1 MSALR
6 PFTILKAAAEPAAR
20 TDTRLKLGEGA
31 AHIEHRKSAI
41 KAFAMNSG
49 GLRNLGL
56 TLALSILCVVGA
68 TVPSLGGDSCPLGP
82 PGGDPSCQPNFH
94 FNRTP
99 INTCQTNN
107 SISPCAWADVVSEKE
122 NFLACRLEKTGP
134 VALCYYSGVP
144 GQPLDT
150 PGCTLS
156 SDGNTA
162 QCDCYKISKGNPKRA
177 TYSYILITSIL
188 NKEVYKDTVSQCG
201 VNGSDCLNATNIGD
215 HPAAPEARA
224 LCAALRDKTL
234 FPGADLIS
242 DFNPIFADP
251 ACRTSTS
258 SSKNNQT
265 KEDTTSKS
273 CYKGINK
280 DPVMCENLYVGCMT
294 APCQYYKPEKIDPST
309 GLPLVSCTCPTYNGP
324 NQVGNPQ
331 ILGNPP
337 KIKPYSCSPTP
348 YAWSSSYMPPQ
359 DRLPTEP

>member
-6 PFTILKAAAEPAAR
+6 PLTILQAAAEPAAR
-20 TDTRLKLGEGA
+20 SDTRRKLGEGA
-31 AHIEHRKSAI
+31 AHIVHRKSTTM
-41 KAFAMNSG
+41 AFAMNSG

-56 TLALSILCVVGA
+56 TLALGILCVVGG
-68 TVPSLGGDSCPLGP
+68 TVPSLGDDNCPLGEAR
-82 PGGDPSCQPNFH
+82 SCQQPEFH
-94 FNRTP
+94 FNHTP

-107 SISPCAWADVVSEKE
+107 STSPCAWADVIAEPE
-122 NFLACRLEKTGP
+122 NFLACRLEETGP
-134 VALCYYSGVP
+134 IALCYYSGVP

-156 SDGNTA
+156 SDGNIA
-162 QCDCYKISKGNPKRA
+162 QCDCYKISKGNPNRA
-177 TYSYILITSIL
+177 TYSCILITSIL
-188 NKEVYKDTVSQCG
+188 NKDVYEDTVSQCG

-242 DFNPIFADP
+242 DFSPIFADP
-251 ACRTSTS
+251 TCRTSTS
-258 SSKNNQT
+258 WRKGDQT
-265 KEDTTSKS
+265 KADTRSKS

-294 APCQYYKPEKIDPST
+294 APCQYYKYEKIDPST

-337 KIKPYSCSPTP
+337 KIEPYSCSPTP

-359 DRLPTEP
+359 DMLPTEP

>member
-6 PFTILKAAAEPAAR
+6 PLTIFKAAAEPAAR
-20 TDTRLKLGEGA
+20 SDTRLKLGEGA

-41 KAFAMNSG
+41 RAFAMSG

-56 TLALSILCVVGA
+56 TLALSILCIVGG
-68 TVPSLGGDSCPLGP
+68 TVSSLGGDSCPLGP

-94 FNRTP
+94 FNGTP

-107 SISPCAWADVVSEKE
+107 SVSPCAWADVVAEKE

-188 NKEVYKDTVSQCG
+188 NKEIYKDTVSQCG

-251 ACRTSTS
+251 ACRTNTS
-258 SSKNNQT
+258 SSKGIQT
-265 KEDTTSKS
+265 KEDTRSKS

-294 APCQYYKPEKIDPST
+294 APCQFYKPEKIDPST